1 VRQTQWPFA
10 QILAVRTAAGGSLCD
25 VSQGIRTFIA
35 IAGGIDGPSDADRVE
50 DEEQGAGH

>member
-1 VRQTQWPFA
+1 
-10 QILAVRTAAGGSLCD
+10 